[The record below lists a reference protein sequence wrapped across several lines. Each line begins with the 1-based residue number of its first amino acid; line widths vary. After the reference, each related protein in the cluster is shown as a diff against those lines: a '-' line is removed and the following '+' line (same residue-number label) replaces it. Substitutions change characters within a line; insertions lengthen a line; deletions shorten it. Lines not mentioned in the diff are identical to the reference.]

1 MNMKKLFSIIAL
13 TASTFT
19 AVNTWAE
26 SEPKAHLSIDRDGVK
41 VWTYKQSGNPSV
53 NYRATTVLESTLS
66 GAVAMVM
73 DTDHSAEWAPYTGKA
88 LVLDRNNQNG
98 VVNLR
103 MDLNFPFPLKN
114 RDVVLNS
121 RMDQNADGIVT
132 IASHSILDPRLP
144 VRPDYIRIDHFEG
157 LWEFKS
163 LPKTATGKSQ
173 VEVTAS
179 GYAAPN
185 GLLPLAIV
193 NLFVQQQPFEMLRN
207 MKSYVKNPRYQQA
220 TVAGV
225 KEVPVSKGTS

>member
-1 MNMKKLFSIIAL
+1 MKKLLSIIIL
-13 TASTFT
+13 TASTF
-19 AVNTWAE
+19 AAMNTWAE

-53 NYRATTVLESTLS
+53 NYRATTILESSLS
-66 GAVAMVM
+66 AAVAMVM

-88 LVLDRNNQNG
+88 LVLDRSNQNG

-114 RDVVLNS
+114 RDVVLTS
-121 RMDQNADGIVT
+121 RMNQNADGSVT
-132 IASHSILDPRLP
+132 IKSDSIVDPRLP
-144 VRPDYIRIDHFEG
+144 IRPDYIRIDQFQG

-163 LPKTATGKSQ
+163 LPKNAAGKPQ

-185 GLLPLAIV
+185 GLLPTVIV

-220 TVAGV
+220 TVVGV
-225 KEVPVSKGTS
+225 KEVLPVKATS

>member
-1 MNMKKLFSIIAL
+1 MKKLLSTIVLA
-13 TASTFT
+13 ASTL
-19 AVNTWAE
+19 VSVSVWAE
-26 SEPKAHLSIDRDGVK
+26 TEPKAHLAIDRKGVK

-53 NYRATTVLESTLS
+53 NYRATTILDSTLS

-98 VVNLR
+98 IVTLR
-103 MDLNFPFPLKN
+103 MDLNFPFPLKD
-114 RDVVLNS
+114 RDVVLTS
-121 RMDQNADGIVT
+121 RIAQNAEGIVT
-132 IASHSILDPRLP
+132 IASSSVVDPRLP
-144 VRPDYIRIDHFEG
+144 VRSDYIRIDHFEG

-163 LPKTATGKSQ
+163 LPKSATGKPQ

-193 NLFVQQQPFEMLRN
+193 NLFVSEQPYQMLRN
-207 MKSYVKNPRYQQA
+207 MKNYVKNPRYQQA
-220 TVAGV
+220 SVAGI
-225 KEVPVSKGTS
+225 KEAPSKPNS

>member
-1 MNMKKLFSIIAL
+1 MKKLFSTIVLSAL
-13 TASTFT
+13 TVIA
-19 AVNTWAE
+19 ANAWAE
-26 SEPKAHLSIDRDGVK
+26 TEPKAHLSIDRKGVK

-53 NYRATTVLESTLS
+53 NYRATTVIESTLS

-73 DTDHSAEWAPYTGKA
+73 DTDHNAEWAPYTGKA

-98 VVNLR
+98 TVTLR

-114 RDVVLNS
+114 RDVVLTS
-121 RMDQNADGIVT
+121 RITQNADGTVT
-132 IASHSILDPRLP
+132 IKSNSVVDPRLP

-157 LWEFKS
+157 LWEFKA
-163 LPKTATGKSQ
+163 LPKTTSGKPQ

-185 GLLPLAIV
+185 GLLPLSIV
-193 NLFVQQQPFEMLRN
+193 NLFVSEQPYQMLRN

-220 TVAGV
+220 TVIGV
-225 KEVPVSKGTS
+225 KEPLAK

>member
-1 MNMKKLFSIIAL
+1 MNMKKLLSTIILA
-13 TASTFT
+13 ASTVV
-19 AVNTWAE
+19 AASAWAE
-26 SEPKAHLSIDRDGVK
+26 KEPKAHLSIDRKGVK

-88 LVLDRNNQNG
+88 LVLDRNNQNS
-98 VVNLR
+98 VVTLR

-114 RDVVLNS
+114 RDVVLTS
-121 RMDQNADGIVT
+121 RMAQNADGTVT
-132 IASHSILDPRLP
+132 ITSNSVIDPRLP

-163 LPKTATGKSQ
+163 LPKTASGKPQ

-193 NLFVQQQPFEMLRN
+193 NLFVSEQPYQMLRN
-207 MKSYVKNPRYQQA
+207 MKSYVKNSRYQQA

-225 KEVPVSKGTS
+225 KEALSKPNS